1 VEDMEVG
8 PMPNSPCPPRGGET
22 TTGRL
27 KAFPP
32 FGLQWLKHC
41 LLQRCGTGT
50 ALSSSM
56 VSMKEPTFGRGS
68 LQQLGLREILFTV
81 GISVEKGSCALT

>member
-1 VEDMEVG
+1 
-8 PMPNSPCPPRGGET
+8 
-22 TTGRL
+22 
-27 KAFPP
+27 
-32 FGLQWLKHC
+32 
-41 LLQRCGTGT
+41 
-50 ALSSSM
+50 M